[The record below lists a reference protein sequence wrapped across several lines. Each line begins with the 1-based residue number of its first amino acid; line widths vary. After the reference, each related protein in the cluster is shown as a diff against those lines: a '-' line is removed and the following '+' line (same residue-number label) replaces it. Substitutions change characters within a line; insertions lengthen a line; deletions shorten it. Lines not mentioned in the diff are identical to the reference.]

1 MVLDFILAC
10 SLVTSSVI
18 IWKFWIR
25 GPLRENS
32 GSLCIL
38 WLHFP
43 PKCRVFGGRCGMPD
57 DLFFC
62 LCGLTQ
68 IKMGSYL
75 SGIYTLDK
83 SKEKVKSF
91 AWTPLEKGI
100 WFFKMQIGFLA
111 WKCMIKMIRFSSGAR
126 QQIWTTAAA
135 YTQEYMQGAC
145 KGSWR
150 SILGLGDPRTW

>member
-1 MVLDFILAC
+1 
-10 SLVTSSVI
+10 
-18 IWKFWIR
+18 
-25 GPLRENS
+25 
-32 GSLCIL
+32 
-38 WLHFP
+38 
-43 PKCRVFGGRCGMPD
+43 MPD

-100 WFFKMQIGFLA
+100 
-111 WKCMIKMIRFSSGAR
+111 
-126 QQIWTTAAA
+126 
-135 YTQEYMQGAC
+135 
-145 KGSWR
+145 
-150 SILGLGDPRTW
+150 